1 MNVNFDNK
9 TYSFQVS
16 PGADG
21 YKQFTEAIRKAFHLP
36 DDSELNITFTCDEPS
51 SAGAL
56 LTLSGPGAYD
66 AAVHCASVS
75 AARRVVTSDQQQP
88 QQVIPGTCTAP
99 GSSNT
104 TSPGSAMTTSSG
116 PATLLPPPVN
126 THPISS
132 HQISRSNSSSDYSLS
147 GGGNSRR
154 SSSSGS
160 GLYDMYDEAAGS
172 SSSSG
177 ASGSSSEGP
186 SSPAGPFSGSQAGG
200 GGGESVEVEVEQED
214 GSSSDGSARSS
225 HSSSSSSGR
234 RGTGLGRKLRNAI
247 SDLLVIR

>member
-1 MNVNFDNK
+1 MSLLETFLRQALVMLVN
-9 TYSFQVS
+9 TLQ
-16 PGADG
+16 
-21 YKQFTEAIRKAFHLP
+21 LP
-36 DDSELNITFTCDEPS
+36 DMRSTSRPLPDFARMCPWICPCA
-51 SAGAL
+51 AGAL

-75 AARRVVTSDQQQP
+75 AARRVVTPDQQQ
-88 QQVIPGTCTAP
+88 QGNNLLTPGGGC
-99 GSSNT
+99 SSPSGT
-104 TSPGSAMTTSSG
+104 TTGATGSAVGSGTPEPTSLMM
-116 PATLLPPPVN
+116 PPPPVS

-132 HQISRSNSSSDYSLS
+132 HQISRSNSGSDYSAL
-147 GGGNSRR
+147 GSRR

-160 GLYDMYDEAAGS
+160 GLHELLYDEGASS

-177 ASGSSSEGP
+177 ASRSSSEGL
-186 SSPAGPFSGSQAGG
+186 SGLAGG
-200 GGGESVEVEVEQED
+200 VSSQQEGAHEGEGVEGEQED

-225 HSSSSSSGR
+225 RSSSSR